1 MTKSWRCGV
10 RQATLESWTLLG
22 ALAAQ
27 TTRLRLGVIVTSN
40 RLRPPTVL
48 AKMAATV
55 DHISRGRLVLG
66 IGGWRQSYRIPIG
79 DAGSLDP
86 KKKEEWPA
94 TYKRGLPVDS
104 TGHLPTGEAFQDIRE
119 FKALL
124 QRGAD
129 TNARSADNQL
139 PIDMAVKGGHQ
150 EAVTILKQAS
160 GKSS

>member
-66 IGGWRQSYRIPIG
+66 IGGWRQSSRGSGGHGVGPARIRRLRYQHCVG
-79 DAGSLDP
+79 G
-86 KKKEEWPA
+86 
-94 TYKRGLPVDS
+94 
-104 TGHLPTGEAFQDIRE
+104 
-119 FKALL
+119 
-124 QRGAD
+124 RGAGR
-129 TNARSADNQL
+129 A
-139 PIDMAVKGGHQ
+139 G
-150 EAVTILKQAS
+150 
-160 GKSS
+160 

>member
-66 IGGWRQSYRIPIG
+66 IGGGGSRVADPAGMELVQREF
-79 DAGSLDP
+79 DAYGIDIVSAVEALG
-86 KKKEEWPA
+86 A
-94 TYKRGLPVDS
+94 L
-104 TGHLPTGEAFQDIRE
+104 GEACTIIR
-119 FKALL
+119 
-124 QRGAD
+124 R
-129 TNARSADNQL
+129 
-139 PIDMAVKGGHQ
+139 M
-150 EAVTILKQAS
+150 
-160 GKSS
+160 